1 MYWFWDNKIVLV
13 YVVIYLNYIKIIG
26 IWRYMIFLWY
36 KMYIFDLII
45 YKVYIVVILNL
56 FKIVI
61 FKGGIFF

>member
-36 KMYIFDLII
+36 KMYIFDFII